1 MLNHKAKPFVPS
13 SLQILSSSQQ
23 RKKDTVLE
31 WALLY
36 AVVRALANND
46 LETRVDIAALQ
57 AVLYHRHTNL
67 CHRAL
72 NGRSL
77 YCFLCKYPTVVA
89 LYGDKKV
96 RLAGKLR
103 STDANAEAET
113 VAAVLQMLRARPPFY
128 SCALDDILV
137 AARGQSAGL
146 DRTELCCALRRR
158 AETFVCD
165 GRTVALREFPAS
177 DGGLVPQTD
186 DFGGASSDHLVVQ
199 IEELLSFDDCCTSNA
214 CS

>member
-1 MLNHKAKPFVPS
+1 MMESGQLAMHGEGTPLPLGDAAREMELRMLEMTRELEIKDRLLTGNI
-13 SLQILSSSQQ
+13 LQM
-23 RKKDTVLE
+23 E
-31 WALLY
+31 
-36 AVVRALANND
+36 
-46 LETRVDIAALQ
+46 
-57 AVLYHRHTNL
+57 
-67 CHRAL
+67 
-72 NGRSL
+72 
-77 YCFLCKYPTVVA
+77 
-89 LYGDKKV
+89 